1 MVAPGQLDGVLDE
14 GSGAM
19 SSTSGGRSVIP
30 SKTEKHRTRHLE
42 NGEKIKIKK
51 KKGKSQKSQ
60 RKAK

>member
-1 MVAPGQLDGVLDE
+1 MVAPEQLDGVLDE

-42 NGEKIKIKK
+42 NVRKK
-51 KKGKSQKSQ
+51 KEKKGKSQKSQ

>member
-19 SSTSGGRSVIP
+19 SSTAGGRSVIP

-42 NGEKIKIKK
+42 NGEKIKIKE
-51 KKGKSQKSQ
+51 KKGKKSQ